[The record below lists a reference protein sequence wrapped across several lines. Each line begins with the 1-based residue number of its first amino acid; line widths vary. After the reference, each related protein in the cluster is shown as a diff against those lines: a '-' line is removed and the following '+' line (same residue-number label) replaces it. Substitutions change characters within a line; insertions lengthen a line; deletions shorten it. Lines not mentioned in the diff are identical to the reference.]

1 MWGAAVLEEAFQ
13 ETLHPTRRRHPLERL
28 GLVTRSSQW
37 GRLWSALSSLVQNRP
52 QSVASDPG
60 PTGLPQHEQLDIK
73 SGSSSIHRQKNKAL
87 SLPCPSRSSL
97 FTPDLKPA
105 RSQDTHMAFPPIC
118 PHISPSSEHGPGV
131 SPMPAKPVPSS
142 LNDSWSF

>member
-1 MWGAAVLEEAFQ
+1 MWGAAVLAEAFQ
-13 ETLHPTRRRHPLERL
+13 EMLHPTRRLHSLERL
-28 GLVTRSSQW
+28 GLVTHSSQR

-52 QSVASDPG
+52 QSVASGPA
-60 PTGLPQHEQLDIK
+60 PTGLPQQQQIDIK
-73 SGSSSIHRQKNKAL
+73 SRSFSIHRQKNKAL

-105 RSQDTHMAFPPIC
+105 RSQDTHMAFLPIC

-131 SPMPAKPVPSS
+131 SPMPAKPVPSLLS
-142 LNDSWSF
+142 DSWSF